1 MANESH
7 VVEPSQVASYAF
19 ADDGAIPNSSLPL
32 LVYRRVLRF
41 GADDPPAVCER
52 LFALNGWG
60 STWRNGIYS
69 FPHYHSTAHEV
80 LGIAAGTACV
90 RFGGSGGADL
100 EVEMGD
106 VVLIP
111 AGVGHENLGANRD
124 LLVVGGYEVGASP
137 DLCRG
142 DWGERPG
149 VVENIARV
157 ALPSTDPVYGVG
169 GPLVEKWRAGGNPG

>member
-1 MANESH
+1 MASDSD
-7 VVEPSQVASYAF
+7 VVGRPEVASCAF

-32 LVYRRVLRF
+32 LVYRQVLRF

-52 LFALNGWG
+52 LFARNGWG

-80 LGIAAGTACV
+80 LGIAAGDARV

-100 EVEMGD
+100 EVKMGD

-111 AGVGHENLGANRD
+111 AGVGHENLAASRD

-142 DWGERPG
+142 ARDERPWALD
-149 VVENIARV
+149 NIVSV
-157 ALPSTDPVYGVG
+157 ALPSTDPVYGAG
-169 GPLVEKWRAGGNPG
+169 GPLVEKWRAGGNLG